1 MEVTTF
7 KRYQRQIILKG
18 FGEAAQQKLSTAK
31 VLMIGAGGL
40 GSAAL
45 LYLAAAGVGTIGIVD
60 FDTVALHNLHRQVIF
75 TMADIG
81 LSKAQVAA
89 ERLRALNNDVNTIV
103 FNERLEAQN
112 CLRLFSAFD
121 IIIDGTDN
129 FASRYMI
136 NDACVLLKKPLV
148 YGAVAQFEGQVAVLN
163 ATPKQVSYR
172 DLFPNP
178 PKPDEVLNCAEAG
191 VLGILPGIIGTM
203 QASETIKLITGI
215 GEPLKDQLFTLNVLT
230 NQSLVIQLNVHPLA
244 AAAIPA
250 SEAAFSVTNY
260 DWLCGTEKHPL
271 EIDAPLFNK
280 ILQDNNF
287 RIIDVR
293 EPGELPQISSFLHEK
308 VPLSLL
314 AQQLHKLT
322 ASDIVFI
329 CQTGKRSLQA
339 AISVV
344 DANSGAF
351 KVYSLMGGLLNYHSP
366 IAE

>member
-1 MEVTTF
+1 MEENIFT
-7 KRYQRQIILKG
+7 RYQRQIILKG
-18 FGEAAQQKLSTAK
+18 FGEAAQQKLSAAK
-31 VLMIGAGGL
+31 VLVIGAGGL

-81 LSKAQVAA
+81 LPKAQAAA
-89 ERLRALNNDVNTIV
+89 ERLRALNSDISYTV
-103 FNERLEAQN
+103 FNERLLPQN
-112 CLRLFSAFD
+112 CLQLFSAFD

-215 GEPLKDQLFTLNVLT
+215 GESLKDQLFTLNVLS
-230 NQSLVIQLNVHPLA
+230 NQTLVVQLNVHPLA

-250 SEAAFSVTNY
+250 SEAAFSETNY

-271 EIDAPLFNK
+271 EIDAHIFNK
-280 ILQDNNF
+280 LLRDNNF

-293 EPGELPQISSFLHEK
+293 EQGELPQISSFLHEK

-314 AQQLHKLT
+314 AQHLPDLMGT
-322 ASDIVFI
+322 DIVFV

-339 AISVV
+339 AISLA
-344 DANSGAF
+344 DASAGAF
-351 KVYSLMGGLLNYHSP
+351 KVYSLSGGLLNYRSP